1 MALKK
6 INYNG
11 SSKVI
16 LRLCEMVNQLI
27 DGGGGST
34 VTYTQTL
41 QSGTKT
47 GSISI
52 DGVSTDMYAPTQPT
66 KLSDLQNDT
75 NFIDNTVNNLVNY
88 YKKTE
93 TYTQAEVDA
102 LISAIVTLNILVVQ
116 SLPTQDISTTTIYLV
131 PKQTPETQDI
141 YDEYIYVNNAW
152 EHIGTT
158 QIDLSNYYTKT
169 QTDNLLA
176 DKVDKVAGKQ
186 LSTEDFTSALKTKLD
201 GIASGAEVNVQSD
214 WSQSD
219 NTADDFIK
227 NKPTNVSD
235 FNNDSG
241 FITGVDVEDIGDVDL
256 NNLANGQVLK
266 YNSTTQKW
274 ENQNESG
281 GGSSYTEGD
290 GIDISAQNV
299 ISVDTTFSEASTR
312 ANIASGETFAT
323 ILGKIKKYFTDL
335 KDLAFIA
342 KDGTSSTK
350 YLRGDGTW
358 QTPPND
364 NTWTAMV
371 GATSS
376 ANGSVGYVNAVPPK
390 DGYNTK
396 YLRADGTWAV
406 PPNDNSNVTQTATS
420 TNANYEVL
428 FSATADN
435 TTRTETARKDTGL
448 TFNPSTDT
456 LSTKYINHKVLKAL
470 TGSGTAGATSDTT
483 PKFTPALWTFN
494 SGVTVANGE
503 VYLIKIPVAGGSY
516 GVWLS
521 LNNGTN
527 YYPVAVSS
535 GKVRF
540 QTHYAKD
547 TVIAVT
553 YESAGVCTCYAKAGA
568 DATADVTGIFRVLND
583 YDANT
588 TYTNMSAS
596 ELTTGTATTA
606 RSISAKVLTDWL
618 NGKLSTKVSD
628 NPTFTEASTRANIAS
643 GESFATILGKIK
655 KFFTDLKTVA
665 FTGAYSDLSGL
676 PTIPSAQVNS
686 DWDAS
691 SGVAQILNKPT
702 LATVATSGSYNDLS
716 NKPTIPTDFVS
727 KANGGTFNGNI
738 VIDRA
743 NGTTSANGE
752 GKIVL
757 GNNKASGTAGNARGY
772 VDIFGTSAYYARIR
786 AGALTA
792 NRNLDLP
799 NKAGTLALTSDIPS
813 SLPANGGNADTVDGS
828 HAWQMQTLNANGET
842 HGSSYWV
849 LICQYNLDSDGY
861 FRMRAGDGSVGV
873 KVDYAAK
880 ANIYNSLKILSL
892 NINFSAGY
900 YDYNFGKNVLIITM
914 NAVAT
919 YGIGYNWGR
928 INGYTTWRIVAFGSD
943 HTLTGT
949 YSTEIWYVEI

>member
-27 DGGGGST
+27 DGGGGGGST

-116 SLPTQDISTTTIYLV
+116 TLPTQDISTTTIYLV

-158 QIDLSNYYTKT
+158 EIDLSNYYTKT

-176 DKVDKVAGKQ
+176 DKVDKVTGKQ

-266 YNSTTQKW
+266 YNSTTHKW

-312 ANIASGETFAT
+312 TNIASG
-323 ILGKIKKYFTDL
+323 
-335 KDLAFIA
+335 
-342 KDGTSSTK
+342 
-350 YLRGDGTW
+350 
-358 QTPPND
+358 
-364 NTWTAMV
+364 
-371 GATSS
+371 
-376 ANGSVGYVNAVPPK
+376 
-390 DGYNTK
+390 
-396 YLRADGTWAV
+396 
-406 PPNDNSNVTQTATS
+406 
-420 TNANYEVL
+420 
-428 FSATADN
+428 
-435 TTRTETARKDTGL
+435 DT
-448 TFNPSTDT
+448 
-456 LSTKYINHKVLKAL
+456 
-470 TGSGTAGATSDTT
+470 
-483 PKFTPALWTFN
+483 
-494 SGVTVANGE
+494 
-503 VYLIKIPVAGGSY
+503 
-516 GVWLS
+516 
-521 LNNGTN
+521 
-527 YYPVAVSS
+527 
-535 GKVRF
+535 
-540 QTHYAKD
+540 
-547 TVIAVT
+547 
-553 YESAGVCTCYAKAGA
+553 
-568 DATADVTGIFRVLND
+568 
-583 YDANT
+583 
-588 TYTNMSAS
+588 
-596 ELTTGTATTA
+596 
-606 RSISAKVLTDWL
+606 
-618 NGKLSTKVSD
+618 
-628 NPTFTEASTRANIAS
+628 
-643 GESFATILGKIK
+643 FATILGKIK

-665 FTGAYSDLSGL
+665 FTGEYADLNGL
-676 PTIPSAQVNS
+676 PTIP
-686 DWDAS
+686 
-691 SGVAQILNKPT
+691 
-702 LATVATSGSYNDLS
+702 
-716 NKPTIPTDFVS
+716 TDYVS
-727 KANGGTFNGNI
+727 KANGGTFRNDVTVNRTDNQTYFSIGGDKRGI
-738 VIDRA
+738 LR
-743 NGTTSANGE
+743 
-752 GKIVL
+752 L
-757 GNNKASGTAGNARGY
+757 FGNNPQYKANIYNSSNAP
-772 VDIFGTSAYYARIR
+772 
-786 AGALTA
+786 LTA
-792 NRNLDLP
+792 DRTFYIPD
-799 NKAGTLALTSDIPS
+799 KSGTLALTSDIPDIS
-813 SLPANGGNADTVDGS
+813 TKVNKSGDTMTGDLTTETSFFQLDKNGTTKCAVKPIKSNFKTGIT
-828 HAWQMQTLNANGET
+828 NGYWAYLFQFQY
-842 HGSSYWV
+842 SSYNMLTLKCLFYHGFGGVDEV
-849 LICQYNLDSDGY
+849 LIRLRFTTSGFVASSSFIVTDVDYKDMVRVSQSDVNIATIWIQGHGPSSRFGYEIIAVSDESNVFYDGEKFNSSRCYFWPTITPQSTAPSDDVPRYENITTKNISSYVSSSSKKFKENIQPLLDSE
-861 FRMRAGDGSVGV
+861 
-873 KVDYAAK
+873 AK
-880 ANIYNSLKILSL
+880 KILNLQAVTFDFKKEKYDLTSRKGYK
-892 NINFSAGY
+892 NIGCIAEDVNEIIPELVTE
-900 YDYNFGKNVLIITM
+900 DKNGDI
-914 NAVAT
+914 
-919 YGIGYNWGR
+919 YGINY
-928 INGYTTWRIVAFGSD
+928 I
-943 HTLTGT
+943 
-949 YSTEIWYVEI
+949 EIIPYLIKMVQLQQKQIDNLMAEISALKGE